1 MKKEKSQLGGLFSK
15 TMQDNWALPAFSDFG
30 GETYTYGDVAKRIY
44 FLHHFFKEAKIAKG
58 DKIAILG
65 NNSSDWS
72 ISFLAVLTYGAVVVP
87 ILPDFSTENI
97 HHIVNHSESIMLLV
111 SQTIFDSI
119 DQEHMKGI
127 TGMINLK
134 DFSLLYD
141 KSDKTQKALDKA
153 AGYYEKIELKAEN
166 VKFEE
171 FDREDLC
178 VISYTSGTSGFT
190 KGVMLPQRSLY
201 SNIIF
206 AREHMPLSPGNSI
219 VSFLPL
225 AHVFGLLFE
234 FLFPFAQGCHI
245 TFLTKIPS
253 PAIVTKAFGEKR
265 PHLILS
271 VPLVIEKIYRK
282 RILPKIDKPLTKLL
296 LKTPVL
302 AGVIEKKVNKALTET
317 FGERFMEI
325 VIGGAPLSEDVELF
339 FRKIGFRYTIG
350 YGMTE
355 CGPLI
360 TYEGWK
366 KCRFRSAGKVVDRMQ
381 IKIKKEKPDSDI
393 GEILVKGE
401 NVMLGYYKNEE
412 ATKEVL
418 SKDGWLRTGDLGY
431 LDNNGY
437 LYIKGRSKNM
447 LLGPSGQ
454 NIYPEELEAKIS
466 GMPCVQECVVKQHN
480 DKLVAMIY
488 PDREA
493 MECNNQDFQDI
504 DKKMKEMLKEL
515 NKGLPRYEQISD
527 IEIVDEEFV
536 KTPKKNIK
544 RYLYT

>member
-1 MKKEKSQLGGLFSK
+1 MKKRKSELNALFSK
-15 TMQDNWALPAFSDFG
+15 TLKENWNLQAFSDFG
-30 GETYTYGDVAKRIY
+30 NKSFSYKEVAEKIN
-44 FLHHFFKEAKIAKG
+44 FLHQLFREAKISKA
-58 DKIAILG
+58 DKVALLG

-72 ISFLAVLTYGAVVVP
+72 ISFIAIVTYGAVVVP

-97 HHIVNHSESIMLLV
+97 HHIINHSESKFLLV
-111 SQTIFDSI
+111 SPAIYERLDE
-119 DQEHMKGI
+119 DHMKNLSGI
-127 TGMINLK
+127 LNLN
-134 DFSLLYD
+134 DFSLLSD
-141 KSDKTQKALDKA
+141 KSEKTEKALRKA
-153 AGYYEKIELKAEN
+153 TDHANGQQLKPEDIG
-166 VKFEE
+166 FESGHQ
-171 FDREDLC
+171 EDLC

-206 AREHMPLSPGNSI
+206 AQEHMPLNPTNKI

-234 FLFPFAQGCHI
+234 FLFPFTRGCHI

-253 PAIVTKAFGEKR
+253 PAIVTKAFGEIK

-271 VPLVIEKIYRK
+271 VPLVIEKIYKK
-282 RILPKIDKPLTKLL
+282 RILPKIDKPAMKLL
-296 LKTPVL
+296 LKTPML
-302 AGVIEKKVNKALTET
+302 SKVIEKKVNKALTDT
-317 FGERFMEI
+317 FGARFQEI
-325 VIGGAPLSEDVELF
+325 VIGGAPLSEDVEVF
-339 FRKIGFRYTIG
+339 FRKIGFRFTIG

-360 TYEGWK
+360 TYEGWEK
-366 KCRFRSAGKVVDRMQ
+366 ARFRSAGKVVDRML
-381 IKIKKEKPDSDI
+381 IKIEKNNPGGEI

-401 NVMLGYYKNEE
+401 NLMLGYYKNEK

-418 SKDGWLRTGDLGY
+418 TDNGWLKTGDLGY
-431 LDNNGY
+431 LDNDGY

-447 LLGPSGQ
+447 MLGPSGQ

-466 GMPCVQECVVKQHN
+466 NLPCVQECVVKMSN

-493 MECNNQDFQDI
+493 MECNKQDFQDI
-504 DKKMKEMLKEL
+504 NNKMKEMLKEI
-515 NKGLPRYEQISD
+515 NKGLPRYEQITD
-527 IEIVDEEFV
+527 FEIVDEEFV

>member
-1 MKKEKSQLGGLFSK
+1 MKKQNSGLTGLFSGA
-15 TMQDNWALPAFSDFG
+15 MQENWHRSAFSDFG
-30 GETYTYGDVAKRIY
+30 GDTFSFRDVAGRIH
-44 FLHHFFKEAKIAKG
+44 FLHQLFKESKIAGG
-58 DKIAILG
+58 DKVALLG
-65 NNSSDWS
+65 TNSSDWS
-72 ISFLAVLTYGAVVVP
+72 ISFLAILSYGAVVVP

-97 HHIVNHSESIMLLV
+97 HHIINHSGSKLLLV
-111 SQTIFDSI
+111 SGSIFERI
-119 DQEHMKGI
+119 DPEHMKNVH
-127 TGMINLK
+127 GMIDLK
-134 DFSLLYD
+134 NFGLLYD
-141 KSDKTQKALDKA
+141 RNDKLKKAL
-153 AGYYEKIELKAEN
+153 EKAESYYKTLN
-166 VKFEE
+166 IKPKDIIFK
-171 FDREDLC
+171 DGGSEDLA

-190 KGVMLPQRSLY
+190 KGVMLPRRSLF

-206 AREHMPLSPGNSI
+206 AREHMPLNPGDSI

-234 FLFPFAQGCHI
+234 FLFPFVQGCHI
-245 TFLTKIPS
+245 TFLTKVPS
-253 PAIVTKAFGEKR
+253 PAVVTKAFGEIR

-282 RILPKIDKPLTKLL
+282 RILPKIDKPITKIL

-302 AGVIEKKVNKALTET
+302 STIIEKKVNKALTET

-325 VIGGAPLSEDVELF
+325 VIGGAPLSEDVEVF
-339 FRKIGFRYTIG
+339 FRKIGFRFTIG

-366 KCRFRSAGKVVDRMQ
+366 KCRFRSAGKVVDRMK
-381 IKIKKEKPDSDI
+381 IKIEKEKPDSEI

-401 NVMLGYYKNEE
+401 NLMLGYYNNEE
-412 ATKEVL
+412 ATKEVFTD
-418 SKDGWLRTGDLGY
+418 DGWLKTGDLGY
-431 LDNNGY
+431 LDSDGY

-515 NKGLPRYEQISD
+515 NKGLPRYEQITD